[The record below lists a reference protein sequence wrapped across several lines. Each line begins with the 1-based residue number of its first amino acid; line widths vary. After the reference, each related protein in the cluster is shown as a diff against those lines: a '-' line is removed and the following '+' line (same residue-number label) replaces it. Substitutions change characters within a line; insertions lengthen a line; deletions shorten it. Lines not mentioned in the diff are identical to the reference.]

1 MNVNIFLYDDFETLD
16 AFAPVSVFG
25 QRPDYFHIN
34 YVSMYGDIVNSSQG
48 VKVWTEA
55 ASEVLLKDIL
65 VIPGGR
71 GAKRLI
77 THDEIL
83 TGFLKKAA
91 ESVNYCLMVG
101 SGAGIIAQTGQLF
114 HRHVADFEMA
124 ENWKRMF
131 TAGISWIPDVKWVA
145 DGKFYSSSNSA
156 AAFNMSLGVVTELL
170 DPDLSDEIA
179 RRLGY
184 SWDIEEDGYY

>member
-101 SGAGIIAQTGQLF
+101 SG
-114 HRHVADFEMA
+114 EMCIRDRPQA
-124 ENWKRMF
+124 VSK
-131 TAGISWIPDVKWVA
+131 DVIH
-145 DGKFYSSSNSA
+145 KF
-156 AAFNMSLGVVTELL
+156 
-170 DPDLSDEIA
+170 
-179 RRLGY
+179 
-184 SWDIEEDGYY
+184 

>member
-65 VIPGGR
+65 VIPASSRSFCICLIFSRRERQGR
-71 GAKRLI
+71 FPAGTL
-77 THDEIL
+77 
-83 TGFLKKAA
+83 
-91 ESVNYCLMVG
+91 SVGTN
-101 SGAGIIAQTGQLF
+101 F
-114 HRHVADFEMA
+114 HE
-124 ENWKRMF
+124 
-131 TAGISWIPDVKWVA
+131 
-145 DGKFYSSSNSA
+145 
-156 AAFNMSLGVVTELL
+156 
-170 DPDLSDEIA
+170 
-179 RRLGY
+179 
-184 SWDIEEDGYY
+184 